1 MTTIFKNTVYIHVE
15 KSNRKIR
22 GSYQGLIHLFGKE
35 MLKLGINKI
44 NREDDLGLEGLR
56 KNKLSYKPLEYIE
69 KSLVLLNI

>member
-1 MTTIFKNTVYIHVE
+1 MLSIDNKINGFCMATIFKNTVYIHVE

-56 KNKLSYKPLEYIE
+56 KKIN
-69 KSLVLLNI
+69 